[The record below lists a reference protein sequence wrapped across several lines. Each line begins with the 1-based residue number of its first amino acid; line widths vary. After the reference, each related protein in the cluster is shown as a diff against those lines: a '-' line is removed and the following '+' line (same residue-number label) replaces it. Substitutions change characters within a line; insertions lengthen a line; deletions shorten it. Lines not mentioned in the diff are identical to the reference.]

1 LREETKAVDE
11 KPAWRTLDG
20 RVRGLVLRREDPRY
34 EEARRVWNGA
44 IDRWPAAILV
54 CAHAADVAE
63 GVRFAAAEGLRVTLR
78 GGGHN
83 VAGRSLA
90 DGALLVD
97 LSALR
102 DVSVDPR
109 ARRARVAGGATW
121 REIDAAASRFGLATP
136 GGMVSSTGVGGL
148 TLGGGIGW
156 LTRRYGVTADNWLS
170 ADVVLADGRQVTAS
184 ATENAR
190 LFWGLRGGGGQL
202 AAVTRFEFALH
213 PVSTVIGGALWTQAA
228 RAADA
233 LHAWREFLR
242 AVPEDLT
249 MVAAIGAAPPAPFI
263 PPALRMQPAIGL
275 AGCWCGD
282 LAEGRRVLQTLE
294 ASVKPDVNAFATQ
307 SYAPFQA
314 SLDPTAPSGA
324 YYYWK
329 SHMLTE
335 LTDEMIDWL
344 AARALE
350 LPTPET
356 MIHVHQLGGA
366 AARGADEDL
375 MAPLRKSAF
384 VVNIV
389 GCCMERRDL
398 PRLADWVRS
407 AAAVFGPETARRSY
421 VNFSDAIDP
430 AHSGAFSSEHR
441 EQLLALKRDLD
452 PAGTFV

>member
-1 LREETKAVDE
+1 VNAQ
-11 KPAWRTLDG
+11 PAWQTLEG
-20 RVRGLVLRREDPRY
+20 SVRGLVLRREDPQY

-54 CAHAADVAE
+54 CARAADVAE
-63 GVRFAAAEGLRVTLR
+63 GVRFAAAEGLRVTVR
-78 GGGHN
+78 GGGHS

-90 DGALLVD
+90 DGALLID

-102 DVSVDPR
+102 EVQVDPR
-109 ARRARVAGGATW
+109 AQRAQVAGGATW
-121 REIDAAASRFGLATP
+121 RELDAATSRFGLATP
-136 GGMVSSTGVGGL
+136 GGMVSSTGVAGL

-156 LTRRYGVTADNWLS
+156 LMRRHGLISDNWLS
-170 ADVVLADGRQVTAS
+170 ADVVLADGRQVTTS

-213 PVSTVIGGALWTQAA
+213 PVSTVIGGALWTH
-228 RAADA
+228 ADRGREV
-233 LHAWREFLR
+233 LRTWREFLPT
-242 AVPEDLT
+242 APENLT

-282 LAEGRRVLQTLE
+282 LVEGQRVVQRLHDL
-294 ASVKPDVNAFATQ
+294 VKPDVNALATQ
-307 SYAPFQA
+307 SYALFQTT
-314 SLDPTAPSGA
+314 LDPTAPSGA

-329 SHMLTE
+329 SHMLAE
-335 LTDEMIDWL
+335 LSDEMLDWL
-344 AARALE
+344 ATRALE

-366 AARGADEDL
+366 VARGADDDL
-375 MAPLRKSAF
+375 MTSLRKSAF

-389 GCCMERRDL
+389 GCCMDRGDQ
-398 PRLADWVRS
+398 PRMMDWVRS

-421 VNFSDAIDP
+421 VNFSDAVDP
-430 AHSGAFSSEHR
+430 IQSGAFSGDLR
-441 EQLLALKRDLD
+441 QRLLTLKRDFD